1 MQRTTYT
8 PEQRQQA
15 LRLLAEVGQSEA
27 ARITGIPSGTIA
39 SWGTRHGVEQ
49 PPSVR
54 AATAAAA
61 ARVRLSVVERKA
73 ELAEQMLDDARTV
86 LAQLHQPVV
95 ERVVKVVSDG
105 KDAGS
110 HAEIVDVHLERPT
123 PADQERIARTVA
135 TLVDKVQLLTGEATS
150 RVEQTI
156 GAAPERTPEQEAE
169 MARVLQLVQP
179 AA

>member
-1 MQRTTYT
+1 MQKTTYT
-8 PEQRQQA
+8 PEQRNEA
-15 LRLLAEVGQSEA
+15 LRLYAEVGKAEA
-27 ARITGIPSGTIA
+27 HRITGIPAGTIA
-39 SWGTRHGVEQ
+39 SWAARHQVTA
-49 PPSVR
+49 PDADAHAR
-54 AATAAAA
+54 AIAATKA
-61 ARVRLSVVERKA
+61 SVAERKA

-95 ERVVKVVSDG
+95 ERVVKVISDG
-105 KDAGS
+105 KDLGS
-110 HAEIVDVHLERPT
+110 HAEIVDVHLERPS

-150 RVEQTI
+150 RVEQSIT
-156 GAAPERTPEQEAE
+156 AAPERTPEQEAE